1 MSEEV
6 VRVDARG
13 KACPLPVVMTIKA
26 LEELGGAG
34 TVVTTVDNETAVSNL
49 KNMAAEKGASVEV
62 AAHDDVYDLTFVVGE
77 DGLKGSASD
86 AVASCGVAP
95 VRNVV
100 VQITSDKMGEGD
112 EQLGRQLMTAY
123 VFALTQ
129 LEELPQTILFYNG
142 GAKLT
147 CEGSPCLEDLEGLQE
162 AGVKIMTCGTCLNHY
177 GIADTLKVGEV
188 TNMYSIAETL
198 NNASLVVR
206 P

>member
-77 DGLKGSASD
+77 DGLKGSASGEG
-86 AVASCGVAP
+86 ASCGVAP

-100 VQITSDKMGEGD
+100 VQITSDKMGEGV
-112 EQLGRQLMTAY
+112 EQLGRQLMKAY

-188 TNMYSIAETL
+188 TNMYSIANTL

>member
-112 EQLGRQLMTAY
+112 EQLGRQLMKAY

-129 LEELPQTILFYNG
+129 LEELLQTILFYNG

>member
-49 KNMAAEKGASVEV
+49 KNMAAEKGASVKV
-62 AAHDDVYDLTFVVGE
+62 AAHDGVYDLTFVVGE
-77 DGLKGSASD
+77 DGLKGSSPE

-112 EQLGRQLMTAY
+112 EQLGRQLMKAY

>member
-6 VRVDARG
+6 VRIDARG

-77 DGLKGSASD
+77 DGLKGSASGEG
-86 AVASCGVAP
+86 ASCGVVP

-112 EQLGRQLMTAY
+112 EQLGRQLMKAY

>member
-1 MSEEV
+1 MIEEV

-112 EQLGRQLMTAY
+112 EQLGRQLMKAY

>member
-49 KNMAAEKGASVEV
+49 KNMTAEKGASVEV

-112 EQLGRQLMTAY
+112 EQLGRQLMKAY

-129 LEELPQTILFYNG
+129 LEELLQTILFYNG